1 MLNDKISNYIEKSH
15 NDATATSLM
24 ISHQLIKNLSNKMS
38 DTSDGK
44 PVED

>member
-15 NDATATSLM
+15 NDATATSFND
-24 ISHQLIKNLSNKMS
+24 IPPTQKLSNKMS